1 MEVRFTVDRLI
12 SGEGYSVNVDPPYRF
27 CVFLPTSSAL
37 LCFAFL
43 GDWIGIVLH
52 NWVIVIDKE
61 WGGEV

>member
-1 MEVRFTVDRLI
+1 MEVRITVGRLM
-12 SGEGYSVNVDPPYRF
+12 SGEGYSVNVDPPCRF
-27 CVFLPTSSAL
+27 CVFLPPSSDL
-37 LCFAFL
+37 LCFAFF